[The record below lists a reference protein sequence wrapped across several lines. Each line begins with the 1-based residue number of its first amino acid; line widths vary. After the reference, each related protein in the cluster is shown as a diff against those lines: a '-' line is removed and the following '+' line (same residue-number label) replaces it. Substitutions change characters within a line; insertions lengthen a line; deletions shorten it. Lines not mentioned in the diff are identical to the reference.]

1 MLNCDTLIELPSNE
15 KYKILI
21 VEDTEFINNS
31 VLKTLSRF
39 HYSCDQAFTV
49 KEATDKVKLKEYDFV
64 LLDLNLPDG
73 SGLKLLD
80 ETEYLTK
87 AKIII
92 LTAETDVEQ
101 REDLFKNGIL
111 DYIVKDKYFNSGV
124 SDISKTI
131 KELELNKNSNILVV
145 DDSSFLQTYIGK
157 LLGVRNYNIIHAI
170 SAEVGLEKLESHHV
184 NLIILDMQLPGIN
197 GLELLKRIR
206 KNKNFSD
213 IPVIMLSGSS
223 TAELVRDSLKAG
235 ASDFIHKPFNAEEL
249 ILKADIEI
257 KSDRRNR
264 DILCRQQI
272 LNDYKDAVDRSSIVS
287 KTNTKGIITF
297 VNDKF
302 CDISGYKIEELVGKN
317 HNMVRHPDMPKSTF
331 EEMWKTIEDK
341 KPWFG
346 KVKNKTKDGGYYWV
360 NTVINPIVDY
370 DGNIV
375 EYIGIRTDITE
386 LENIKSELETNLN
399 ISNDNFSEAY
409 KISQEYQRAIDES
422 NILSRADTKGKI
434 TYANNK
440 FCEISGYSKE
450 ELIGQSHSLVKHPDN
465 PKELY
470 LDLWKT
476 ITDGKVWHG
485 QLKNR
490 AKDGSTYN
498 VESTIIPIIDNNEN
512 ITEYLAIRHD
522 VTDIVNMH
530 TEMENTQKEI
540 IHKMGE
546 VGESRSKETGFHVKR
561 VAEYSRTLALLAGL
575 STEKAELLYSASP
588 MHDIGK
594 VAIPDSILKK
604 PGKLDDDEWIVMRS
618 HAKIGYNILKESKRP
633 ILKAAAMVSY
643 SHHEKWDGS
652 GYPNAI
658 VGEKIHIYGR
668 ITAIAD
674 VFDALGSDRCYKK
687 AWDDERIFNLFE
699 EEKGKHFDPKLA
711 DLFLDNKE
719 KFIAIRDKYKDVI

>member
-1 MLNCDTLIELPSNE
+1 MLNCDTLIQLPNNE
-15 KYKILI
+15 KYNILI

-31 VLKTLSRF
+31 ILKTLARF
-39 HYSCDQAFTV
+39 HYSCEQVFTV
-49 KEATDKVKLKEYDFV
+49 AEAIDKVKSKEYDFI

-80 ETEYLTK
+80 KKKHLSK

-101 REDLFKNGIL
+101 RETLFKNGIL
-111 DYIVKDKYFNSGV
+111 DYIVKDKYFNNGV
-124 SDISKTI
+124 AEINGTI
-131 KELELNKNSNILVV
+131 KDLELNKNSSILVI
-145 DDSSFLQTYIGK
+145 DDSNFIQAHINKILK
-157 LLGVRNYNIIHAI
+157 VRNYNVIPAL
-170 SAEVGLEKLESHHV
+170 SAEIGLEKLDSHDI
-184 NLIILDMQLPGIN
+184 NMIILDMELPGIQ
-197 GLELLKRIR
+197 GLELLRRIR
-206 KNKNFSD
+206 KNRLFCR
-213 IPVIMLSGSS
+213 IPVIILSGTS
-223 TAELVRDSLKAG
+223 TPVLIRDSLKAG
-235 ASDFIHKPFNAEEL
+235 ASDFIQKPFNVEEL
-249 ILKADIEI
+249 ILKVEIVIHADRQS
-257 KSDRRNR
+257 KA
-264 DILCRQQI
+264 ILCKQQV

-302 CDISGYKIEELVGKN
+302 CGISGYTREELVGQN
-317 HNMVRHPDMPKSTF
+317 HNMVRHPDMPSSIF
-331 EEMWKTIEDK
+331 EEIWKTIQDK

-346 KVKNKTKDGGYYWV
+346 KIKNKKRDGGYYYV
-360 NTVINPIVDY
+360 ETVINPIVDY

-386 LENIKSELETNLN
+386 LENIKAELEKNLN
-399 ISNDNFSEAY
+399 ISNKNFSEAY
-409 KISQEYQRAIDES
+409 KISQEYQRAIEES
-422 NILSRADTKGKI
+422 NILSRTDTEGKI
-434 TYANNK
+434 TYVNDK

-450 ELIGQSHSLVKHPDN
+450 ELLGNYHSLIRHPDN
-465 PKELY
+465 SNEIY
-470 LDLWKT
+470 ANLWDT
-476 ITDGKVWHG
+476 ISSGKVWHG
-485 QLKNR
+485 QIRNR
-490 AKDGSTYN
+490 ARGGSTYY
-498 VESTIIPIIDNNEN
+498 VESTIVPIFDDKEN

-522 VTDIVNMH
+522 VTEIVTLH
-530 TEMENTQKEI
+530 QEMENTQKEI

-546 VGESRSKETGFHVKR
+546 VGESRSKETGFHVRR
-561 VAEYSRTLALLAGL
+561 VAEYSRILALLAGL

-604 PGKLDDDEWIVMRS
+604 PGKLNDDEWIVMRS
-618 HAKIGYNILKESKRP
+618 HAKIGYNILKESQRP

-658 VGEKIHIYGR
+658 FGEKIHIYGR

-699 EEKGKHFDPKLA
+699 EEKGKHFDPKLVH
-711 DLFLDNKE
+711 LFLDNRDE
-719 KFIAIRDKYKDVI
+719 FIAIRDKYKDVT